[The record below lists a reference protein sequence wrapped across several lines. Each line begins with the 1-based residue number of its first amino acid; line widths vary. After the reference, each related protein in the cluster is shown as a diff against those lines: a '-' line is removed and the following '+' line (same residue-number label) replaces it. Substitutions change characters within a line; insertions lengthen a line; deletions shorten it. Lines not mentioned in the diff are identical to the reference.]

1 MTNPN
6 SQTVCIMERSVMMKM
21 KVNPFVFFV
30 SAAVIVMFVVLGSV
44 FTEPMRQFFNILQDS
59 IISYFGWFY
68 ILAVAFFLF
77 FIIWLYF
84 SPYGSIKLGKDDDIP
99 VFSNTSW
106 FAMLFSAG
114 MGIGLLF
121 YSVAEPV
128 QHFSNPPGA
137 TAPESIEAARQA
149 INLTFFHWGLH
160 AWAIYII
167 VGLSLA
173 YFGYRHD
180 LPLSIRSTLYPLIGD
195 RIYGVTGN
203 IVEVMAIFGTVFGVA
218 TSLGLGV
225 LQINSG
231 LNYLGVLPESTFNQI
246 ILIIG
251 ITLAATIS
259 VVSGLTRGIRIL
271 SEMNLGFGFVLM
283 MFVIL
288 IGPTIFLLSSF
299 VQGTGDYLQNL
310 ISLTFNTD
318 AYQGIEWQKSWTMF
332 FWGWWIS
339 WSPFVGMF
347 IARIS
352 RGRTI
357 KEFISGVLIVP
368 TVVTFIWI
376 VAFGNTA
383 LYIELFGSGGLV
395 QVVSESVPISLFALL
410 ENLPLTVLTSTLATI
425 VVATF
430 FITSADSGSLV
441 VCILATG
448 GDPEPSVYQRVF
460 WAFSQGAVA
469 AVLLLTGGL
478 AALQTAAVTTALPF
492 SIIMLFMCWS
502 LVKGLKAS
510 ETGSSLK
517 SSVFKN
523 NGWKETKPYK
533 WYEYLK
539 DQYLT

>member
-1 MTNPN
+1 
-6 SQTVCIMERSVMMKM
+6 MKM
-21 KVNPFVFFV
+21 KINPFVFFV
-30 SAAVIVMFVVLGSV
+30 SATVIVMFVVLGSL
-44 FTEPMRQFFNILQDS
+44 FTEFMKQFFNTLQNS

-68 ILAVAFFLF
+68 ILAVAFFLI
-77 FIIWLYF
+77 FIIWLYL
-84 SPYGSIKLGKDDDIP
+84 SPYGNIKLGKDDDVP

-128 QHFSNPPGA
+128 LHFSNPPGGA
-137 TAPESIEAARQA
+137 APESIEAAKQA

-167 VGLSLA
+167 IGLSLA

-180 LPLSIRSTLYPLIGD
+180 LPLSIRSTLYPMIGD
-195 RIYGVTGN
+195 RIYGFIGN

-231 LNYLGVLPESTFNQI
+231 LNYLGVLPVSTFNQI
-246 ILIIG
+246 LLIIG
-251 ITLAATIS
+251 ITLAATMS
-259 VVSGLTRGIRIL
+259 VVSGLTKGIRIL
-271 SEMNLGFGFVLM
+271 SEMNLAFGFLLM
-283 MFVIL
+283 MFIIIV
-288 IGPTIFLLSSF
+288 GPTIFLLSSF

-357 KEFISGVLIVP
+357 REFIRGILIVP
-368 TVVTFIWI
+368 TIVTFIWVI
-376 VAFGNTA
+376 AFGNTA

-395 QVVSESVPISLFALL
+395 QIVSESVPISLFALL
-410 ENLPLTVLTSTLATI
+410 EKLPLTVLTSTLATA

-430 FITSADSGSLV
+430 FVTSADSGSLV

-478 AALQTAAVTTALPF
+478 AALQTAAITTALPF
-492 SIIMLFMCWS
+492 CIIMLFMCRS
-502 LVKGLKAS
+502 LVKGLRAS
-510 ETGSSLK
+510 HLGTPKKGDVSSQGS
-517 SSVFKN
+517 
-523 NGWKETKPYK
+523 KENESKPHQIYRQIK
-533 WYEYLK
+533 ENI
-539 DQYLT
+539 